1 MDKIMSID
9 SQEYINPLIS
19 HFNINSQEKNP
30 YLYPLAGPPGM
41 KKIYDNERYI
51 DIIFEEHN
59 AVNKHLFAPQ
69 IIIKCSI
76 KDKISTLIE
85 KYKEKVPG
93 NITKKMFAFGNNPLN
108 FDMTVEQSKLYM
120 NCVVKVINVEE
131 EYHWG
136 YV

>member
-1 MDKIMSID
+1 MDEIMSID
-9 SQEYINPLIS
+9 SQKYINPLIS

-30 YLYPLAGPPGM
+30 YLYPLVGPPGM

-51 DIIFEEHN
+51 DIIFED
-59 AVNKHLFAPQ
+59 NKHSFAPQ

-85 KYKEKVPG
+85 KYKEKVPD
-93 NITKKMFAFGNNPLN
+93 NITKKIFAFGNNPLN
-108 FDMTVEQSKLYM
+108 LDMTVEQSKLYM

-131 EYHWG
+131 GYHWG
-136 YV
+136 YA